1 MSSGNWLGFSK
12 LPMWTIFCDTLQDS
26 GKSFFFL
33 VILVMHEAF
42 AELICFSIVF
52 ERLIFGLVE
61 WFLNN
66 LGSTCGYQY
75 ILRLS
80 IHVINK
86 TASPGQAESVAE
98 SLIRMA
104 GTWQYQNAQRISHV
118 QTRLPMHLTYIS
130 GVFEGREL
138 SEFSSW
144 S

>member
-1 MSSGNWLGFSK
+1 
-12 LPMWTIFCDTLQDS
+12 
-26 GKSFFFL
+26 
-33 VILVMHEAF
+33 MHEAF

-86 TASPGQAESVAE
+86 TASPG
-98 SLIRMA
+98 
-104 GTWQYQNAQRISHV
+104 
-118 QTRLPMHLTYIS
+118 
-130 GVFEGREL
+130 
-138 SEFSSW
+138 
-144 S
+144 